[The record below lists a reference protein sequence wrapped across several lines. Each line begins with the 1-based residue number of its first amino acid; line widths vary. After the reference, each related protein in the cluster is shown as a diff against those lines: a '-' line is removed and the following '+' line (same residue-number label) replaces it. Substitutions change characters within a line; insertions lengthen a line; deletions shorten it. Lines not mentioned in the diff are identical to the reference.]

1 MTTSSGR
8 QSNEDRVVVV
18 GPVIVDHYFLGTASR
33 LDQTA
38 PIPIVDVQTRGP
50 FVGIGGG
57 GNAANNLSHM
67 AMPVAFVSVVGTDPG
82 GKAFLDVQ
90 PNDLTHTYVAQD
102 SNYQTPQKHR
112 VYAGGRLVAR
122 FDMDEKLKANVED
135 KVVDMFLKCVDD
147 VPPLA
152 ILVSDYDKGICTER
166 TLEVILRYAREK
178 HIKVIIDPVPQ
189 HMPFY
194 TGAYIITPNAK
205 EVCEATDKKNVGAA
219 ADAICKE
226 LGVDHCIVTCGAD
239 GMLWASPGAAR
250 MQLPALPAM
259 CVDSCGAGDTAAAA
273 IAYGVAARMPMPT
286 LLRFAMTAGA
296 LSVERGGAGPVSLHQ
311 IHRRISVSH
320 GTGNKRVNI
329 DHAALLRL
337 SAAFDKT
344 IFGVTNG
351 VFDLLHPG
359 HVSLLEQAAK
369 KCGFLAV
376 LLNSDESA
384 ERVKQ
389 APMQSYDLRAAALA
403 AIPCVDAIIKFD
415 EDTPEESIRRLEPNL
430 LVKGP
435 ELEGKEEQIPGAE
448 FVWSTG
454 GEVMTTK
461 LEYDIHTSDVRE
473 RIQEAADDRE
483 ETDQAAPD
491 VDSSA
496 GAVGAPE

>member
-1 MTTSSGR
+1 MTTSPGR
-8 QSNEDRVVVV
+8 QNDEDRVVVV

-38 PIPIVDVQTRGP
+38 PIPIVDVQSCSS

-57 GNAANNLSHM
+57 GNATNNLSHM
-67 AMPVAFVSVVGTDPG
+67 AMPVAFVSVVGKDPG
-82 GKAFLDVQ
+82 GKAFLDTA
-90 PNDLTHTYVAQD
+90 PNDLTQLYVAQD
-102 SNYQTPQKHR
+102 PNYQTPQKNR
-112 VYAGGRLVAR
+112 VYVGGRLVAR
-122 FDMDEKLKANVED
+122 FDMDEKPKANVED
-135 KVVDMFLKCVDD
+135 KVVDMFMRCVDD

-152 ILVSDYDKGICTER
+152 ILIADYDKGICTER
-166 TLEVILRYAREK
+166 TISVILRYARENN
-178 HIKVIIDPVPQ
+178 IKVIVDPVPQ

-194 TGAYIITPNAK
+194 IGAHIITPNAK
-205 EVCEATDKKNVGAA
+205 EACEATDKKNAGAA

-239 GMLWASPGAAR
+239 GMLWASPGTAR

-259 CVDSCGAGDTAAAA
+259 LVDSCGAGDTVAAA

-311 IHRRISVSH
+311 IHRRMSMAH
-320 GTGNKRVNI
+320 GTGNKLIGI
-329 DHAALLRL
+329 DHASLLRL

-344 IFGVTNG
+344 VFGVTNG

-359 HVSLLEQAAK
+359 HVSMLEQAAK
-369 KCGFLAV
+369 KCGFLTV

-384 ERVKQ
+384 TRVKRKPIQ
-389 APMQSYDLRAAALA
+389 EYALRAAALA
-403 AIPCVDAIIKFD
+403 SLSMVDAIVKFE
-415 EDTPEESIRRLEPNL
+415 EDTPEQSIHRLEPNL

-435 ELEGKEEQIPGAE
+435 ELKGKEEQIPGAE

-454 GEVMTTK
+454 GEVLTTD
-461 LEYDIHTSDVRE
+461 LEFDTHTSDVLE
-473 RIQEAADDRE
+473 RAQETADGRKA
-483 ETDQAAPD
+483 TDQAAAD
-491 VDSSA
+491 ADGSG